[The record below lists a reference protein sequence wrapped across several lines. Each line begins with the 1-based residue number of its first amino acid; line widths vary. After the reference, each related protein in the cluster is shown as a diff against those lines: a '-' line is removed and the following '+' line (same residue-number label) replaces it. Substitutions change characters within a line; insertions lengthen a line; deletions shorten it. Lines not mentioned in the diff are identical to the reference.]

1 MGVITVKTTS
11 RLYDII
17 YGELETHRAE
27 IYRSNNQIIF
37 NQNNLM
43 RKTLEY
49 KDPYFIKMLQETL
62 FYSTTTIN
70 KRERFE
76 REFLQRFINRVIKYQ
91 TVDLFS
97 TYLASFISE
106 YQELINYTYD
116 KYDMLVTG
124 QVETVSNN
132 NSTSS
137 NKTNSIYSNL
147 PQNQINM
154 NLDIDTLD
162 YADDNTISK
171 TRATNSGTDRSTSN
185 AYDIEALSKI
195 SALKEQ
201 IFKDMDNLLFSQL
214 Y

>member
-1 MGVITVKTTS
+1 MKTTS

-17 YGELETHRAE
+17 YGELERHRAE

-37 NQNNLM
+37 NQANLM

-49 KDPYFIKMLQETL
+49 KEPNFIKMLQETL
-62 FYSTTTIN
+62 FYGTSTIN
-70 KRERFE
+70 QRERFE
-76 REFLQRFINRVIKYQ
+76 REFLQRFINRVIKFQ

-97 TYLASFISE
+97 TYLATFVSE

-132 NSTSS
+132 NSTST
-137 NKTNSIYSNL
+137 NKSNSIYSNL
-147 PQNQINM
+147 PQNQINI

-171 TRATNSGTDRSTSN
+171 SRATNSGTDRSTSS

-201 IFKDMDNLLFSQL
+201 IFKDMDNLLFSQI

>member
-1 MGVITVKTTS
+1 MKTTS

-17 YGELETHRAE
+17 YGELERHRAE
-27 IYRSNNQIIF
+27 IYRTNNQLIF
-37 NQNNLM
+37 NQANLM

-49 KDPYFIKMLQETL
+49 KDPYFIKMLQETF
-62 FYSTTTIN
+62 FYGTSNIN
-70 KRERFE
+70 QRERFE

-106 YQELINYTYD
+106 YKELINYTYD
-116 KYDMLVTG
+116 KYDMLVTA

-132 NSTSS
+132 NSTST
-137 NKTNSIYSNL
+137 NKSNSIYSNL

-171 TRATNSGTDRSTSN
+171 TRATNSGTDRSTSS

-195 SALKEQ
+195 SDLKEQ
-201 IFKDMDNLLFSQL
+201 IFKNMDSLLFSQI

>member
-1 MGVITVKTTS
+1 MGVETVKTTS

-17 YGELETHRAE
+17 YGELDRHRVE

-37 NQNNLM
+37 NQANLM

-49 KDPYFIKMLQETL
+49 KDPNFIRMLQETL
-62 FYSTTTIN
+62 FFGTSNIN
-70 KRERFE
+70 QRLRFE

-91 TVDLFS
+91 TVDLLS
-97 TYLASFISE
+97 TYLASFVSE
-106 YQELINYTYD
+106 YQELINSCYD
-116 KYDMLVTG
+116 KYDLLVTG
-124 QVETVSNN
+124 QVDTVSNN
-132 NSTSS
+132 NSTST
-137 NKTNSIYSNL
+137 NKSNSIYSNL

-171 TRATNSGTDRSTSN
+171 SRATNSGTDRSTSS

>member
-1 MGVITVKTTS
+1 MGVKTVKTTS

-17 YGELETHRAE
+17 CGELERHRVE

-37 NQNNLM
+37 NQANLM

-49 KDPYFIKMLQETL
+49 KDPNFIRMLQETL
-62 FYSTTTIN
+62 FYGTSNIN
-70 KRERFE
+70 QRERFE

-91 TVDLFS
+91 TVDLLS
-97 TYLASFISE
+97 MYLASFISE

-132 NSTSS
+132 NSRST

-171 TRATNSGTDRSTSN
+171 NRSTNSGTDRSTSS
-185 AYDIEALSKI
+185 AYDIDALNKL

>member
-1 MGVITVKTTS
+1 MGVVMVKTTT

-17 YGELETHRAE
+17 YGELERHRAE

-37 NQNNLM
+37 NQANLM
-43 RKTLEY
+43 KKTLEY
-49 KDPYFIKMLQETL
+49 KDPNFIKMLQESL
-62 FYSTTTIN
+62 FYGTSNIN
-70 KRERFE
+70 QRERFE

-91 TVDLFS
+91 TFDLFS

-106 YQELINYTYD
+106 YQELINYCYD

-124 QVETVSNN
+124 QVDTVSNN
-132 NSTSS
+132 NSTST
-137 NKTNSIYSNL
+137 NKSNSIYSNL

-162 YADDNTISK
+162 YADDNTITKS
-171 TRATNSGTDRSTSN
+171 RGTNSGTDRSTSS
-185 AYDIEALSKI
+185 AYDIDALSKI
-195 SALKEQ
+195 SVLKEQ

>member
-1 MGVITVKTTS
+1 MGVVTVKTTS

-17 YGELETHRAE
+17 CAELDRHEFE

-37 NQNNLM
+37 NQANLM

-62 FYSTTTIN
+62 FYGTSSIN
-70 KRERFE
+70 QRQRFE
-76 REFLQRFINRVIKYQ
+76 MEFLQRFINRVIKYQ

-97 TYLASFISE
+97 TYLASFVSE
-106 YQELINYTYD
+106 YQELINYCYD
-116 KYDMLVTG
+116 KYDLLVTG

-132 NSTSS
+132 NSTST
-137 NKTNSIYSNL
+137 NKSNSIYSNL

-162 YADDNTISK
+162 YADDNTITKS
-171 TRATNSGTDRSTSN
+171 RATNSGTDRSTSS

-195 SALKEQ
+195 SALKEG
-201 IFKDMDNLLFSQL
+201 IFKDMDRLLFSQI

>member
-1 MGVITVKTTS
+1 MKTTT

-17 YGELETHRAE
+17 YGELERQRVE
-27 IYRSNNQIIF
+27 IYRTNNQIIF

-49 KDPYFIKMLQETL
+49 KDPNFIKMLQETF
-62 FYSTTTIN
+62 FYGTSAIN
-70 KRERFE
+70 QRERFE

-97 TYLASFISE
+97 TYLASFVSE
-106 YQELINYTYD
+106 YKELINYTYD

-124 QVETVSNN
+124 QVDTVSNN
-132 NSTSS
+132 NSTST
-137 NKTNSIYSNL
+137 NKSNSIYSNL

-162 YADDNTISK
+162 YADDNTITKS
-171 TRATNSGTDRSTSN
+171 RGTNSGTDKSTSS
-185 AYDIEALSKI
+185 AYDIDALSKI

-201 IFKDMDNLLFSQL
+201 IFKDMDSLLFSQF

>member
-1 MGVITVKTTS
+1 MKTTS

-17 YGELETHRAE
+17 YGELDRHRVE

-37 NQNNLM
+37 NQANLM

-49 KDPYFIKMLQETL
+49 KDPNFIKMLQETL
-62 FYSTTTIN
+62 FFGTSNIN
-70 KRERFE
+70 QRERFE
-76 REFLQRFINRVIKYQ
+76 REFLQRFINRVIKFQ

-97 TYLASFISE
+97 SYLASFVSE

-132 NSTSS
+132 NNTST

-171 TRATNSGTDRSTSN
+171 SRATNSGTDKSTSS
-185 AYDIEALSKI
+185 AYDIDALNKI

-201 IFKDMDNLLFSQL
+201 IFKDMDSLLFSQI

>member
-1 MGVITVKTTS
+1 MVAVKTTS

-17 YGELETHRAE
+17 CAELERHSAE
-27 IYRSNNQIIF
+27 IYRTNNQLIF

-49 KDPYFIKMLQETL
+49 KDTYFIKMLQEKL
-62 FYSTTTIN
+62 FYGTSNIN
-70 KRERFE
+70 QRERFE

-91 TVDLFS
+91 TIDLFS
-97 TYLASFISE
+97 TYLASFLSE
-106 YQELINYTYD
+106 HKELINYTYD

-124 QVETVSNN
+124 QVDTVSNN
-132 NSTSS
+132 NSTST
-137 NKTNSIYSNL
+137 NKSNSIYSNL

-162 YADDNTISK
+162 YADDNTITK
-171 TRATNSGTDRSTSN
+171 TRATNSGTDKSTSS
-185 AYDIEALSKI
+185 AYDIDALSKI

-201 IFKDMDNLLFSQL
+201 IFKDMDSLLFSQI

>member
-1 MGVITVKTTS
+1 MKTTT

-17 YGELETHRAE
+17 YGELERHRAE

-49 KDPYFIKMLQETL
+49 KDPYFINMLRETL
-62 FYSTTTIN
+62 FFGTTTIN
-70 KRERFE
+70 QRERFE

-97 TYLASFISE
+97 TYLATFVSE
-106 YQELINYTYD
+106 YQELINYCYD

-124 QVETVSNN
+124 QVDTVSNN
-132 NSTSS
+132 NSTST
-137 NKTNSIYSNL
+137 NKSNSIYSNL

-171 TRATNSGTDRSTSN
+171 SRNTNSVTDKSTSS
-185 AYDIEALSKI
+185 AYDIDALSKI

-201 IFKDMDNLLFSQL
+201 IFKDIDNLLFSQL

>member
-1 MGVITVKTTS
+1 MKTTS

-17 YGELETHRAE
+17 YGELECHRAE
-27 IYRSNNQIIF
+27 IYRSNNQLIF

-49 KDPYFIKMLQETL
+49 KDPYFINMLRETL
-62 FYSTTTIN
+62 FYGTTTIN
-70 KRERFE
+70 QRERFE

-97 TYLASFISE
+97 TYIATFVSE
-106 YQELINYTYD
+106 YQELINYCYD

-124 QVETVSNN
+124 QVDTVSHN
-132 NSTSS
+132 NSTST
-137 NKTNSIYSNL
+137 NKSNSIYSNL

-162 YADDNTISK
+162 YADDNTITK
-171 TRATNSGTDRSTSN
+171 NRATNSGTDKSTSS

-201 IFKDMDNLLFSQL
+201 IFRDMDKLLFSQL
-214 Y
+214 D

>member
-1 MGVITVKTTS
+1 MEVKAVKTTS

-17 YGELETHRAE
+17 YGELERHRAE
-27 IYRSNNQIIF
+27 IYRSNNQLIF
-37 NQNNLM
+37 NQANLM

-49 KDPYFIKMLQETL
+49 KEPYFIKMLQENI
-62 FYSTTTIN
+62 FYGTSNIN
-70 KRERFE
+70 QRERFE

-106 YQELINYTYD
+106 YKELINYTYD

-132 NSTSS
+132 NSTST
-137 NKTNSIYSNL
+137 NKSNSIYSNL
-147 PQNQINM
+147 PQNHINM

-171 TRATNSGTDRSTSN
+171 SRATNSGTDRSTSS
-185 AYDIEALSKI
+185 AYDIDALSKI

-201 IFKDMDNLLFSQL
+201 IFKDMDNLLFSQI

>member
-1 MGVITVKTTS
+1 MGVRAVKTTS

-49 KDPYFIKMLQETL
+49 KDPYFMKMLQESF
-62 FYSTTTIN
+62 FYGTSNIN
-70 KRERFE
+70 QRERFE
-76 REFLQRFINRVIKYQ
+76 REFLQRFINRVIKFQ

-97 TYLASFISE
+97 TYLASFVSE
-106 YQELINYTYD
+106 YQELINYCYD
-116 KYDMLVTG
+116 KYDLLVTG

-132 NSTSS
+132 NSTST
-137 NKTNSIYSNL
+137 NKSNSIYSNL

-171 TRATNSGTDRSTSN
+171 NRSTNSGTDRSTSS

>member
-1 MGVITVKTTS
+1 MKTTS

-17 YGELETHRAE
+17 YGELDRHRVE
-27 IYRSNNQIIF
+27 IYRNNNQIIF
-37 NQNNLM
+37 NQANLM

-49 KDPYFIKMLQETL
+49 KDPNFIKMLQETF
-62 FYSTTTIN
+62 FYGTSTIN
-70 KRERFE
+70 QRQRFE

-91 TVDLFS
+91 TVDLFA
-97 TYLASFISE
+97 TYLASFVSE
-106 YQELINYTYD
+106 YHELINYCYD

-124 QVETVSNN
+124 QVDTVSNN
-132 NSTSS
+132 NSTST
-137 NKTNSIYSNL
+137 NKSNSIYSNL

-154 NLDIDTLD
+154 SLDSDTLD

-171 TRATNSGTDRSTSN
+171 NRSTNSGTDKSTSS
-185 AYDIEALSKI
+185 AYDIDALNKI

-201 IFKDMDNLLFSQL
+201 IFKDMDSLLFSQL

>member
-1 MGVITVKTTS
+1 MEVVTVKTTT

-17 YGELETHRAE
+17 YGELDRHRVE

-37 NQNNLM
+37 NQSNLM

-62 FYSTTTIN
+62 FYGTSNIN
-70 KRERFE
+70 NRERFE

-91 TVDLFS
+91 TIDLFS

-106 YQELINYTYD
+106 YQELINYCYD
-116 KYDMLVTG
+116 KYDMLVMG
-124 QVETVSNN
+124 QVDTVSNN
-132 NSTSS
+132 NSTTT
-137 NKTNSIYSNL
+137 NKSNSIYSNL

-154 NLDIDTLD
+154 NLDIDSLD
-162 YADDNTISK
+162 YADDNTITKS
-171 TRATNSGTDRSTSN
+171 RATNSGTDRSTSS
-185 AYDIEALSKI
+185 AYDIDALNKI

-201 IFKDMDNLLFSQL
+201 IFKDMDSLLFSQL

>member
-1 MGVITVKTTS
+1 MKTTT

-17 YGELETHRAE
+17 YGELECHRAE
-27 IYRSNNQIIF
+27 IYRINNQIIF

-49 KDPYFIKMLQETL
+49 KDTYFIKMLQENL
-62 FYSTTTIN
+62 FYGTSKIN
-70 KRERFE
+70 QRERFE

-97 TYLASFISE
+97 TYLASFVSE
-106 YQELINYTYD
+106 YQELINYCYD

-124 QVETVSNN
+124 QVDTVSNN
-132 NSTSS
+132 NSTSE
-137 NKTNSIYSNL
+137 NKSNSIYSNL

-154 NLDIDTLD
+154 NLNIDTLD
-162 YADDNTISK
+162 YADDNTITKS
-171 TRATNSGTDRSTSN
+171 RAQNSGTDRSTSS
-185 AYDIEALSKI
+185 AYDIEALNKI

-201 IFKDMDNLLFSQL
+201 IFKDMDSLLFSQL

>member
-1 MGVITVKTTS
+1 MEVITVKTTS

-17 YGELETHRAE
+17 YGELDRHRVE

-37 NQNNLM
+37 NQANLM

-49 KDPYFIKMLQETL
+49 KDPHFIKMLEDNL
-62 FYSTTTIN
+62 FYGTSTIN
-70 KRERFE
+70 QRQRFE
-76 REFLQRFINRVIKYQ
+76 REFLQRFINRVIKFQ

-116 KYDMLVTG
+116 KYDILVTG

-132 NSTSS
+132 NTTST

-171 TRATNSGTDRSTSN
+171 NRSTNSGTDRSTSS
-185 AYDIEALSKI
+185 AYDIDALNKI

>member
-1 MGVITVKTTS
+1 MEVITVKTTS

-17 YGELETHRAE
+17 YGELDRHRVE

-37 NQNNLM
+37 NQTNLM

-49 KDPYFIKMLQETL
+49 KDHNFIRMLQETL
-62 FYSTTTIN
+62 FYATSNIN
-70 KRERFE
+70 QRERFE
-76 REFLQRFINRVIKYQ
+76 REFLQRFINRVIKFQ

-97 TYLASFISE
+97 SYLASFVSE
-106 YQELINYTYD
+106 NQELINYTYD

-124 QVETVSNN
+124 QVETVTNN
-132 NSTSS
+132 NSTST
-137 NKTNSIYSNL
+137 NKSNSIYSNL

-171 TRATNSGTDRSTSN
+171 SRATNSGTDRSTSS

-201 IFKDMDNLLFSQL
+201 FFKDMDNLLFSQI

>member
-1 MGVITVKTTS
+1 MGVKMVKTTS

-17 YGELETHRAE
+17 YGELDRHRVE
-27 IYRSNNQIIF
+27 IYRNNNQIIF
-37 NQNNLM
+37 NQANLM

-49 KDPYFIKMLQETL
+49 KDPNFIKMLQETL
-62 FYSTTTIN
+62 FYGTSNIN
-70 KRERFE
+70 QRERFE

-97 TYLASFISE
+97 AYLASFISE
-106 YQELINYTYD
+106 YQELINYCYD

-124 QVETVSNN
+124 QVDTVTNN
-132 NSTSS
+132 NSTST
-137 NKTNSIYSNL
+137 NKSNSIYSNL

-171 TRATNSGTDRSTSN
+171 SRATNSGTDKTTSS

-201 IFKDMDNLLFSQL
+201 IFKDMNSLLFSQL

>member
-1 MGVITVKTTS
+1 MKTSS
-11 RLYDII
+11 RLYDVI
-17 YGELETHRAE
+17 YGELERHRAE

-43 RKTLEY
+43 RKSLEY
-49 KDPYFIKMLQETL
+49 KDPTFIKMLQETL
-62 FYSTTTIN
+62 FYGTSNIN
-70 KRERFE
+70 QRERFE

-91 TVDLFS
+91 TVDLFA
-97 TYLASFISE
+97 TYLASFLSE
-106 YQELINYTYD
+106 YRELVNYCYD
-116 KYDMLVTG
+116 KYDMLVLG
-124 QVETVSNN
+124 QVDTVSNN
-132 NSTSS
+132 NSTST
-137 NKTNSIYSNL
+137 NKSNSIYSNL

-171 TRATNSGTDRSTSN
+171 NRATNSGTDKSTSS
-185 AYDIEALSKI
+185 AYDIDALSKI

-201 IFKDMDNLLFSQL
+201 IFKDMDSLLFSQI

>member
-1 MGVITVKTTS
+1 MKTTS

-17 YGELETHRAE
+17 YGELERHKGE

-37 NQNNLM
+37 NKANLM

-49 KDPYFIKMLQETL
+49 KDPHFIIMLELNL
-62 FYSTTTIN
+62 FYGTSTIN
-70 KRERFE
+70 QRQRFE
-76 REFLQRFINRVIKYQ
+76 REFLQRFINRVIKFQ

-97 TYLASFISE
+97 TYLASFVSE

-132 NSTSS
+132 NSTST
-137 NKTNSIYSNL
+137 NKSNSIYSNL

-171 TRATNSGTDRSTSN
+171 SRATNSGTDRSTSS

-201 IFKDMDNLLFSQL
+201 IFKDMDNLLFSQI

>member
-1 MGVITVKTTS
+1 MVTVKTTS

-17 YGELETHRAE
+17 NGELERHSAE
-27 IYRSNNQIIF
+27 IYRSNNQLIF
-37 NQNNLM
+37 NQSNLM

-49 KDPYFIKMLQETL
+49 KDPNFIKMLEDNL
-62 FYSTTTIN
+62 FYGTSAI
-70 KRERFE
+70 KQRERFE

-91 TVDLFS
+91 TFDLFS

-124 QVETVSNN
+124 QVDTVSNN
-132 NSTSS
+132 NSTST
-137 NKTNSIYSNL
+137 NKSNSIYSNL

-171 TRATNSGTDRSTSN
+171 SRATNSGTDRSTSS
-185 AYDIEALSKI
+185 AYDIEALNKI
-195 SALKEQ
+195 SALKEG
-201 IFKDMDNLLFSQL
+201 IFKDMDRLLFSQL

>member
-1 MGVITVKTTS
+1 MLTVKTTT

-17 YGELETHRAE
+17 YGELERHRAE

-37 NQNNLM
+37 NQANLM

-49 KDPYFIKMLQETL
+49 KDPYFIKMLEDNL
-62 FYSTTTIN
+62 FYGTITIN
-70 KRERFE
+70 QRERFE

-124 QVETVSNN
+124 QVDTVRNN
-132 NSTSS
+132 NSTAT
-137 NKTNSIYSNL
+137 NKSNSIYSNL

-171 TRATNSGTDRSTSN
+171 SRSTNSGTDRSSSS
-185 AYDIEALSKI
+185 AYDIDALSKI

-201 IFKDMDNLLFSQL
+201 IFKDMDNLLFSQI

>member
-1 MGVITVKTTS
+1 MGVETVKTTS

-17 YGELETHRAE
+17 YGELDRHRVE

-37 NQNNLM
+37 NQANLM

-49 KDPYFIKMLQETL
+49 KDPNFIRMLQETL
-62 FYSTTTIN
+62 FFGTSNIN
-70 KRERFE
+70 QRLRFE

-97 TYLASFISE
+97 TYLASFVSE
-106 YQELINYTYD
+106 YQELINYCYD
-116 KYDMLVTG
+116 KYDLLVTG
-124 QVETVSNN
+124 QVDTVSNN
-132 NSTSS
+132 NSTST
-137 NKTNSIYSNL
+137 NKSNSIYSNL

-171 TRATNSGTDRSTSN
+171 TRATNSGTDRSTSS

>member
-1 MGVITVKTTS
+1 MGVKMVKTTT

-17 YGELETHRAE
+17 YGELERHRAE

-37 NQNNLM
+37 NQANLM
-43 RKTLEY
+43 RKALEY
-49 KDPYFIKMLQETL
+49 KDPNFISMLQETL
-62 FYSTTTIN
+62 FYGTSNIN
-70 KRERFE
+70 QRQRFE
-76 REFLQRFINRVIKYQ
+76 REFLQRFINRVIKFQ
-91 TVDLFS
+91 TVDLFT
-97 TYLASFISE
+97 TYLSTFVSE
-106 YQELINYTYD
+106 YQELINYCYD
-116 KYDMLVTG
+116 KYDLLVTG

-132 NSTSS
+132 NSTST

-171 TRATNSGTDRSTSN
+171 SRATNSGTDRSTSS
-185 AYDIEALSKI
+185 AYDIEALNKI

-201 IFKDMDNLLFSQL
+201 IFKDMDNLLFSQI

>member
-1 MGVITVKTTS
+1 MGVVTVKTTS

-17 YGELETHRAE
+17 YGELERHRAE
-27 IYRSNNQIIF
+27 IYRTNNQIIF
-37 NQNNLM
+37 NQANLM

-62 FYSTTTIN
+62 FYATSNIN
-70 KRERFE
+70 QRERFE

-116 KYDMLVTG
+116 KFDMLVTG

-132 NSTSS
+132 NSTST
-137 NKTNSIYSNL
+137 NKSNSIFSNL

-171 TRATNSGTDRSTSN
+171 TRATNSGTDRSTSS

-201 IFKDMDNLLFSQL
+201 IFNDMDSLLFSQID
-214 Y
+214 

>member
-1 MGVITVKTTS
+1 MKTTS

-17 YGELETHRAE
+17 CGELDRHRFDT
-27 IYRSNNQIIF
+27 YRNNNQIIF
-37 NQNNLM
+37 NQANLM
-43 RKTLEY
+43 RKALEY
-49 KDPYFIKMLQETL
+49 KDTNFIKMLQETL
-62 FYSTTTIN
+62 FYGTSNIN
-70 KRERFE
+70 QRERFE
-76 REFLQRFINRVIKYQ
+76 REFLQRFINRVIKFQ

-97 TYLASFISE
+97 TYLASFVSE

-132 NSTSS
+132 NSTST
-137 NKTNSIYSNL
+137 NKSNSIYSNL

-171 TRATNSGTDRSTSN
+171 SRASNSGTDRSTSS

-201 IFKDMDNLLFSQL
+201 IFKDIDNLLFSQL

>member
-1 MGVITVKTTS
+1 MGVVTVKTTS

-17 YGELETHRAE
+17 YGELDRHRVE

-37 NQNNLM
+37 NQANLM

-49 KDPYFIKMLQETL
+49 KDPNFIKMLQDTL
-62 FYSTTTIN
+62 FYGTSNIN
-70 KRERFE
+70 QRERFE
-76 REFLQRFINRVIKYQ
+76 REFLQRFINRVIKFQ
-91 TVDLFS
+91 TVDLFT
-97 TYLASFISE
+97 TYLASFVSE
-106 YQELINYTYD
+106 YQEIINYTYD

-132 NSTSS
+132 NSTST

-171 TRATNSGTDRSTSN
+171 SRATNNGTDRSTSS

-201 IFKDMDNLLFSQL
+201 IFKDMDNLLFSQI

>member
-1 MGVITVKTTS
+1 MEVIAVKTTT

-17 YGELETHRAE
+17 YGELERHRVE

-37 NQNNLM
+37 NQANLM
-43 RKTLEY
+43 RRTLEY
-49 KDPYFIKMLQETL
+49 KDTKFIKMLQETF
-62 FYSTTTIN
+62 FYGTSTIN
-70 KRERFE
+70 QRERFE

-97 TYLASFISE
+97 TYLASFVSE
-106 YQELINYTYD
+106 YQELINYCYD

-132 NSTSS
+132 NSTST
-137 NKTNSIYSNL
+137 NKSNSIYSNL

-171 TRATNSGTDRSTSN
+171 SRAINSGTDRSTSS

-201 IFKDMDNLLFSQL
+201 IFKDMDSLLFSQL

>member
-1 MGVITVKTTS
+1 MGVKIVKTTS

-17 YGELETHRAE
+17 YGELEHHRAE

-37 NQNNLM
+37 NQANLM

-49 KDPYFIKMLQETL
+49 KDPKFIKMLQETL
-62 FYSTTTIN
+62 FYGTSNIN
-70 KRERFE
+70 QRERFE

-97 TYLASFISE
+97 TYLASFVSE

-116 KYDMLVTG
+116 KYDMLVTA

-132 NSTSS
+132 NTTST

-171 TRATNSGTDRSTSN
+171 SRATNSGTDRSTSS
-185 AYDIEALSKI
+185 AYDIEALNKI

>member
-1 MGVITVKTTS
+1 MKTTT

-62 FYSTTTIN
+62 FFGTSNIN
-70 KRERFE
+70 QRERFE

-97 TYLASFISE
+97 VYLATFVSE
-106 YQELINYTYD
+106 YQELINYCYD
-116 KYDMLVTG
+116 KYDMLVLG
-124 QVETVSNN
+124 QVDTVSNN
-132 NSTSS
+132 NSTST

-147 PQNQINM
+147 PQNQINID
-154 NLDIDTLD
+154 LDIDSLD

-171 TRATNSGTDRSTSN
+171 SRATNSGTDRSTSS

-201 IFKDMDNLLFSQL
+201 IFKDMDRLLFSQL

>member
-1 MGVITVKTTS
+1 MEVITVKTTS

-17 YGELETHRAE
+17 CGELDSHRVE

-37 NQNNLM
+37 NQANLM

-49 KDPYFIKMLQETL
+49 KDPNFVIMLELNL
-62 FYSTTTIN
+62 FYGTSTIN
-70 KRERFE
+70 QRQRFE
-76 REFLQRFINRVIKYQ
+76 REFLQRFINRVIKFQ

-97 TYLASFISE
+97 SYLASFVSE

-116 KYDMLVTG
+116 KYDMLVTA
-124 QVETVSNN
+124 QVETVTNN
-132 NSTSS
+132 NSTST
-137 NKTNSIYSNL
+137 NKSNSIYSNL

-171 TRATNSGTDRSTSN
+171 SRATSSGTDRSTSS

-201 IFKDMDNLLFSQL
+201 IFKDMDNLLFSQI

>member
-1 MGVITVKTTS
+1 MKTTS
-11 RLYDII
+11 RLYDVI
-17 YGELETHRAE
+17 YGELECHRAE
-27 IYRSNNQIIF
+27 IYRSNNQLIF

-62 FYSTTTIN
+62 FFGTSTIN
-70 KRERFE
+70 NRERFE

-91 TVDLFS
+91 TADLFS
-97 TYLASFISE
+97 TYLATFVSE
-106 YQELINYTYD
+106 YQELINYCYDNYD
-116 KYDMLVTG
+116 KLVLG
-124 QVETVSNN
+124 QVDTVNNN
-132 NSTSS
+132 NSTST
-137 NKTNSIYSNL
+137 NKSNSIYSNL

-162 YADDNTISK
+162 YADDNTITKS
-171 TRATNSGTDRSTSN
+171 RANNSGTDKSTSS
-185 AYDIEALSKI
+185 AYDIDALSKI

-201 IFKDMDNLLFSQL
+201 IFKDMDSLLFSQI

>member
-1 MGVITVKTTS
+1 MEVITVKTTS

-17 YGELETHRAE
+17 CGELDSHRVE

-37 NQNNLM
+37 NQANLM

-49 KDPYFIKMLQETL
+49 KDPNFIRMLQETL
-62 FYSTTTIN
+62 FYGTSNIN
-70 KRERFE
+70 QRERFE
-76 REFLQRFINRVIKYQ
+76 REFLQRFINRVIKFQ

-97 TYLASFISE
+97 SYLASFVSE

-124 QVETVSNN
+124 QVETVTNN
-132 NSTSS
+132 NSTST
-137 NKTNSIYSNL
+137 NKSNSIYSNL

-171 TRATNSGTDRSTSN
+171 SRATNSGTDRSTSS
-185 AYDIEALSKI
+185 AYDIDALNKI

>member
-1 MGVITVKTTS
+1 MEVIEVKTTT

-17 YGELETHRAE
+17 YGELECHRAE

-49 KDPYFIKMLQETL
+49 KDTYFIKMLQKNL
-62 FYSTTTIN
+62 FYGTSNIHQ
-70 KRERFE
+70 RERFE

-106 YQELINYTYD
+106 YQELINYCYD
-116 KYDMLVTG
+116 KYDMLVLG
-124 QVETVSNN
+124 QVDTVSNN
-132 NSTSS
+132 NSTST
-137 NKTNSIYSNL
+137 NKSNSIYTNL

-162 YADDNTISK
+162 YADDNTITKS
-171 TRATNSGTDRSTSN
+171 RGTNSGTGKSTSS
-185 AYDIEALSKI
+185 AYDIEALNKI